1 MNTSKMGDRKVKNSE
16 IIERITRL
24 EAKISNGLVSDI
36 EEIKNDIR
44 DIKDKL
50 NCVMNDVS
58 VMKEFYSM
66 TRGNQDKLI
75 RLEQTVDI
83 DRAIYISGVILVILV
98 SILRWILKV

>member
-1 MNTSKMGDRKVKNSE
+1 MNTNKMGDRKVKNSE